1 MLNCTPGETMQ
12 TEKMKFTASVALPLG
27 QFLERYQ
34 KEHNIPTRSEA
45 LEQAIKLLRE
55 RELERE
61 YAEATLENDPI
72 WDNVLLDGLDNAAE

>member
-1 MLNCTPGETMQ
+1 MPGETMQ
-12 TEKMKFTASVALPLG
+12 VEKMKFTASVALPLG

-61 YAEATLENDPI
+61 YAEAALENDPI
-72 WDNVLLDGLDNAAE
+72 WDNALLDGLDPLNNAAG